1 MLTYFWLIVYNVP
14 TLFNILGQCCGSR
27 LYIREDCLAVGALS
41 VDMSKARS
49 IMGEERR
56 MDLKNPLPLDLY
68 MYSLA
73 WCLSLRPKIY
83 SLS

>member
-41 VDMSKARS
+41 VDMSKARNRS
-49 IMGEERR
+49 EERR
-56 MDLKNPLPLDLY
+56 MDLKNQCQSFDSKPLDLY
-68 MYSLA
+68 MDSIAYL
-73 WCLSLRPKIY
+73 
-83 SLS
+83 